1 VSGTLRSLLT
11 LTVGCAVAATIFGF
25 GAEVFSWRSAYAG
38 EAGRVTLIQTSRLA
52 VLVALAVLLALRGG
66 WWGIPAAVAMALA
79 ATAVEWALFPLAYE
93 WAALDDPAGYAR
105 RFGEVR
111 RPGYGAWS
119 TYDVIAAGFAAA
131 LTQGLRTVA
140 GVSPTGPRDG

>member
-1 VSGTLRSLLT
+1 VSGTPRSLLA
-11 LTVGCAVAATIFGF
+11 LTVGCAVAAAIFGF

-38 EAGRVTLIQTSRLA
+38 EAGRVTLIQVSRLA

-66 WWGIPAAVAMALA
+66 WWGIPAAAAMALA
-79 ATAVEWALFPLAYE
+79 ATAAEWALFPIAYE
-93 WAALDDPAGYAR
+93 WAALDDPEGYAR
-105 RFGEVR
+105 RFGEVS

-119 TYDVIAAGFAAA
+119 TYDVIAALFAAA
-131 LTQGLRTVA
+131 LAQGLRTVA